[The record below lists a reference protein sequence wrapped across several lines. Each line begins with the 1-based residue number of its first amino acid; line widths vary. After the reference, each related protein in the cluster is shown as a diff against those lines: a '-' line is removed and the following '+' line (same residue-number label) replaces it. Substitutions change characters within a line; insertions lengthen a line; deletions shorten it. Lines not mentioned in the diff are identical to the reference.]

1 MDSMDKLY
9 ELYCAYFDRLADD
22 IRRLDEE
29 KPHLRYG
36 PILAQRKTRERFVQ
50 YLLNG
55 RETET
60 KRLFLKRIL
69 LGKEHLYAILPDP
82 LRSLAERAA

>member
-1 MDSMDKLY
+1 MNSMEKLY
-9 ELYCAYFDRLADD
+9 ELYNVYFDRLSDD
-22 IRRLDEE
+22 IRRLNEE
-29 KPHLRYG
+29 KPHLNYG
-36 PILAQRKTRERFVQ
+36 PMLARRKTCEEFEQ

-69 LGKEHLYAILPDP
+69 LGNEHLYAVLPDH

>member
-1 MDSMDKLY
+1 MDLMDKLFD
-9 ELYCAYFDRLADD
+9 LYNANFDCLAED
-22 IRRLDEE
+22 IRRLNQE
-29 KPHLRYG
+29 KPHLNYG
-36 PILAQRKTRERFVQ
+36 PMLARRMTRDQFEQ
-50 YLLNG
+50 YLSNG

-69 LGKEHLYAILPDP
+69 LGNEHLYAILPDH